1 MKKEELVKPEKLID
15 KARDAY
21 GSMQRSWWEFA
32 KVVSEIKE
40 KEAYIP
46 MGYHNFKEF
55 CEKEYSSLSYSVIHK
70 FTMIVERWYDAIE
83 GRISKDAEYQ
93 LPSYES
99 CYIVGAIKEDAAPKE
114 EISKLRKAILDNKIT
129 QQALRDRLKEIIA
142 KKRHEAID
150 PVITEDYEKSLVE
163 DLADDEELQRQMDDL
178 DDSDDE
184 TDFLDEPEESEDDD
198 FEIDEDDSESEDPAS
213 GLRNRVAY
221 LLDNLPAFQSTLKK
235 GKISDETIE
244 LAEELQRLEKVIGKF
259 LDKMENV

>member
-1 MKKEELVKPEKLID
+1 MKKEVVVKPDKLIE

-40 KEAYIP
+40 SEAFIA

-70 FTMIVERWYDAIE
+70 FTMIVERWFDAIE
-83 GRISKDAEYQ
+83 GRISKDSDYQ

-114 EISKLRKAILDNKIT
+114 ELSKLRKAILDNKIT
-129 QQALRDRLKEIIA
+129 QQALRDRLKELIV

-150 PVITEDYEKSLVE
+150 PIVTEDYEKALAE
-163 DLADDEELQRQMDDL
+163 DLSEDEELQRQMDEME
-178 DDSDDE
+178 DSDSDA
-184 TDFLDEPEESEDDD
+184 DFLDEPEEDGDED
-198 FEIDEDDSESEDPAS
+198 FEIEEEDDSKSPVS
-213 GLRNRVAY
+213 GLRNRVSY
-221 LLDNLPAFQSTLKK
+221 LTDNLPVFQASLKK
-235 GKISDETIE
+235 GKISDETLE
-244 LAEELQRLEKVIGKF
+244 LAEDLQRLEKLVGKF
-259 LDKMENV
+259 LDKMESM